1 MSYQMIGDANLNK
14 YLGMENRQDINTLP
28 RELEEKAPSQEI
40 LYQTIANSHE
50 VKYYNDAS
58 KLTDAEKGCYNV
70 VVLGP
75 TGCGKSTIVNQ
86 IFNKSVCP
94 TGANAFSVT
103 REIRFYHGRCERL
116 KKMIN
121 IIDTVGEIL
130 AILFLLLSGDKSF
143 FLYQMEST
151 WLRVISLQCLT
162 VARTA
167 ISTSPATPRT
177 ARSSR

>member
-162 VARTA
+162 VARAA
-167 ISTSPATPRT
+167 ISTSC
-177 ARSSR
+177 